1 MKNSAVIYAT
11 VTAGEE
17 RGGFLRVPLCLFAR
31 FCQLLIRGIERIERF
46 IRDGAVKVTSACE
59 APRGNVVVLDEDFP
73 GGVTPVAQAALIQV
87 DSLPGDSYVHFG
99 KVAVKRYL
107 CILFNE
113 AVNGFL
119 FVG

>member
-87 DSLPGDSYVHFG
+87 DSLSEDSYVHFG
-99 KVAVKRYL
+99 KVTIEHYL
-107 CILFNE
+107 CTLFNE
-113 AVNGFL
+113 AVNGL
-119 FVG
+119 LLVG